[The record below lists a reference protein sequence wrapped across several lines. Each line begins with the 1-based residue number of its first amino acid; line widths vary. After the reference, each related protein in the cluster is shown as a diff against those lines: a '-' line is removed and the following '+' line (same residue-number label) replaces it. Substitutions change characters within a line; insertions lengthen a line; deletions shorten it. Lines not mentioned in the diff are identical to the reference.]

1 MNGRRAR
8 FREEMERRF
17 YRLSQFFGCYFHQD
31 FDIIHGSVED
41 ALAAAI
47 ADHSVELRQQVRRE
61 LRAVMDEYPDPK
73 VLAAVLGDGL
83 GVCFYSTEPGWARG
97 FTEMVERELLA
108 SIKAHFED
116 RRPQG
121 HNGA

>member
-1 MNGRRAR
+1 
-8 FREEMERRF
+8 MERR
-17 YRLSQFFGCYFHQD
+17 YSRLYQFFGCYFHQD
-31 FDIIHGSVED
+31 FGIMHGSVED

-73 VLAAVLGDGL
+73 MLAAVLNDGL
-83 GVCFYSTEPGWARG
+83 GVCFYSTKPGWARD
-97 FTEMVERELLA
+97 FAEMAERELLA

-121 HNGA
+121 YDGA